1 MAGQQLTVTQIERY
15 KPVKPQKVLIDGNG
29 LQLRL
34 RLLRDGTYSRTWLYA
49 YKAAL
54 RSAYLTLG
62 EYRARLTDF
71 DVSVY
76 RLDPGACLTLE
87 VARRIAAELSDRRRK
102 DVDPKQWLKA
112 EADRLAA
119 EQRTREREQE
129 RARLEAEQY
138 ANRKTVSAL
147 FDHWA
152 KIELSSRRDGGK
164 ETVRGFHK
172 DILPVI
178 GHLPAEDVTKADV
191 MQIIDTVLARNAPR
205 MAKRFLSEMRQM
217 FGFALD
223 REIIHT
229 DPTARIK
236 KDRVGGKDVIRT
248 RHLSEDEIVLLA
260 KQLPAAHFTLSTATS
275 IWIMLSTLCRVGEL
289 SRARWRDVDFSAG
302 TWTIPEE
309 HAKNE
314 KKHVIYLSAFA
325 TEQFRL
331 LQEHRTHD
339 IWVFP
344 DRSGTTHVNVKSI
357 SKQVGDRQRA
367 TPLRNRSMSTST
379 LVLPGGHWTPHDLR
393 RTGATMMGNL
403 GMSADVIERC
413 LNHTEQDRLKRT
425 YHQHQM
431 LDEQKA
437 AWHRLGERL
446 SLLLSPANNVVIL
459 QLKG

>member
-1 MAGQQLTVTQIERY
+1 MAGLQLTVTKIERY
-15 KPVKPQKVLIDGNG
+15 KPVKPEEILVDGNG
-29 LQLRL
+29 LHLRL
-34 RLLRDGTYSRTWLYA
+34 RRLRDGTYSRTWIYA
-49 YKAAL
+49 YKVST
-54 RSAYLTLG
+54 RSVYLTLG
-62 EYRARLTDF
+62 EYQARLSDF
-71 DVSVY
+71 DVTVY
-76 RLDPGACLTLE
+76 RLGAGATLTLE
-87 VARRIAAELSDRRRK
+87 TARRIAAELSDRRK
-102 DVDPKQWLKA
+102 KGVDPKQWLKA

-119 EQRTREREQE
+119 EQRESERQHE
-129 RARLEAEQY
+129 RVRLEAEQY

-147 FDHWA
+147 FEHWT
-152 KIELSSRRDGGK
+152 KIELSTRRDGGK
-164 ETVRGFHK
+164 ETIRGFHK
-172 DILPVI
+172 DILPVV

-223 REIIHT
+223 REIVHT

-248 RHLSEDEIVLLA
+248 RHLSEDEILHLA
-260 KQLPAAHFTLSTATS
+260 RQLPAASFTASTAAS

-289 SRARWRDVDFSAG
+289 SRTRWSDVDFNAG

-314 KKHVIYLSAFA
+314 KKHVIYLSSFA
-325 TEQFRL
+325 IEQFQL
-331 LQEHRTHD
+331 LKEHRTHD
-339 IWVFP
+339 IWIFP

-403 GMSADVIERC
+403 GTPADIIERC
-413 LNHTEQDRLKRT
+413 LNHTEQDKLKRT

-446 SLLLSPANNVVIL
+446 SLLLAPSDNVVVL
-459 QLKG
+459 RHQR